1 MSENY
6 YIMHKYF
13 RAPNVLTRWYLVD
26 HRLTMNQIS
35 LATIVVVAVLAAF
48 ATPLIAL
55 AQNMSGGTPEKS
67 KLPAG
72 NMTGNATN
80 TTGTE
85 GIFPTPT
92 LTPSG

>member
-1 MSENY
+1 
-6 YIMHKYF
+6 
-13 RAPNVLTRWYLVD
+13 
-26 HRLTMNQIS
+26 MNQIS
-35 LATIVVVAVLAAF
+35 LAALIVTVMFVVAF
-48 ATPLIAL
+48 ATPLAL
-55 AQNMSGGTPEKS
+55 AQNMSGGTPEQS

>member
-1 MSENY
+1 
-6 YIMHKYF
+6 
-13 RAPNVLTRWYLVD
+13 
-26 HRLTMNQIS
+26 MNQIS
-35 LATIVVVAVLAAF
+35 LAALIVTVMFVAAF
-48 ATPLIAL
+48 ATPSIAL
-55 AQNMSGGTPEKS
+55 AQNMSGGTQETS

-92 LTPSG
+92 LPSG